1 MRAGSGLKENYLTS
15 LLFPC
20 FAQVSQVA
28 ACLQVPVTVRVV
40 AWGVRDQALDCNSLP
55 CYYY

>member
-1 MRAGSGLKENYLTS
+1 MRAGSGLSKRTLTL

-20 FAQVSQVA
+20 FAVVA

-40 AWGVRDQALDCNSLP
+40 AWGVRYQALDCNSLP
-55 CYYY
+55 CYYNY